1 MRRILIACTTILLF
15 CVGCSKPQR
24 VDYADDED
32 SIIVDDNLQ
41 DALPAASVLKQSDF
55 NFDRSDMDADM
66 LAQANAS
73 VEVLK
78 RWNDGLNNRNEA
90 LLSQQYTSM
99 IMYYG
104 SEYSRDEVHSDHHK
118 FFEKHPYYYQAIG
131 NVKVDVMNSCRVG
144 VSFDKFVQTE
154 PGGKY
159 KVYNSYL
166 RFTGYDTSWE
176 IIREGDTTTD
186 RNLAKRKVGVA
197 SVSVDNETPLEDIF
211 CAQNVGKYLEADYWS
226 LVLSSDDGET
236 EGPLASAMIE
246 EGATARLFISGILKR
261 NYRGRSGTI
270 YCGGICEAGESE
282 AIVVWVYDTHTGT
295 LSCEY

>member
-1 MRRILIACTTILLF
+1 MLSPPHKLPLNNIKNVKSHSPSKLLQNRPPHFSAFIHALIRYTIL
-15 CVGCSKPQR
+15 CK
-24 VDYADDED
+24 
-32 SIIVDDNLQ
+32 N
-41 DALPAASVLKQSDF
+41 
-55 NFDRSDMDADM
+55 
-66 LAQANAS
+66 
-73 VEVLK
+73 
-78 RWNDGLNNRNEA
+78 
-90 LLSQQYTSM
+90 
-99 IMYYG
+99 
-104 SEYSRDEVHSDHHK
+104 
-118 FFEKHPYYYQAIG
+118 
-131 NVKVDVMNSCRVG
+131 
-144 VSFDKFVQTE
+144 
-154 PGGKY
+154 

-166 RFTGYDTSWE
+166 RFTGYDTSWQ

-236 EGPLASAMIE
+236 EGPLASAMID

-282 AIVVWVYDTHTGT
+282 SIVVWVYDTRTGT